1 MTTLSTYQNLIEK
14 VGLAKLDN
22 ANKDTYNI
30 VKEGS
35 ANFSDANLW
44 NEMLADADIKEVYEL
59 HVKALQNLS
68 KEEPKAEMR
77 VERKVDKKI
86 KQPKVKRSAKPKRSP
101 RKAKAKAEKKMET
114 KKSTSKKRKKT
125 KNATAR
131 KAFQAKAKP
140 EMKFPVTVKKLSKE
154 LQLIKRLAG
163 MDGKR
168 KSTNALSLFH
178 RELKK
183 ILNTHPDR
191 KPVLNDMYNRIT
203 GAVNKATKAGVK
215 EIDVTLEKSFK
226 SKLLS
231 NLHNPKP
238 KMKVEFLAGLDEKK
252 KPKEIERE
260 IEREEIGE
268 QGKVKTNSS
277 PSLSSGN
284 LFQNINNIDHSVKE
298 SFKLK
303 GDLGNFLGD
312 LEKYKL
318 AMSIEGDQGAGKT
331 QLAFQLADGFVDIGY
346 SVGMFQ
352 LEIGAASNIIV
363 KNREKYIKPSNRN
376 RVAIAGEAPNGID
389 TIREYAKKFGV
400 IIIDSWTKLEVDSI
414 EFDKLRKDFPDTIWI
429 VLFQRTSANKI
440 RGGTKPLYDAG
451 INIEV
456 VKADETFIN
465 NYAVATKNRYG
476 QTGLRYNISK
486 QKITA

>member
-14 VGLAKLDN
+14 VGLAKLDP

-35 ANFSDANLW
+35 ANFSDPNLW

-77 VERKVDKKI
+77 VDRKEEKKI
-86 KQPKVKRSAKPKRSP
+86 KQSRVKQSAKPKRSP
-101 RKAKAKAEKKMET
+101 RKAKNNVEKKVEP
-114 KKSTSKKRKKT
+114 KKSTSKRRKKT
-125 KNATAR
+125 KKVSVK
-131 KAFQAKAKP
+131 KAAQAKAKH
-140 EMKFPVTVKKLSKE
+140 EVKFPVTVKRLSKE
-154 LQLIKRLAG
+154 LQLIKRLAN

-168 KSTNALSLFH
+168 KTVNALTLFH

-203 GAVNKATKAGVK
+203 GAVHKATKAGVK
-215 EIDVTLEKSFK
+215 ELDITLEKSFK
-226 SKLLS
+226 NKLLI
-231 NLHNPKP
+231 NVRNPKP

-252 KPKEIERE
+252 KPKE
-260 IEREEIGE
+260 EEKE
-268 QGKVKTNSS
+268 KEEVRASSS
-277 PSLSSGN
+277 PILSRGN
-284 LFQNINNIDHSVKE
+284 LFQNINHIDHSVKE

-318 AMSIEGDQGAGKT
+318 AISIEGDQGAGKT

-363 KNREKYIKPSNRN
+363 KNREKYIKPTNRS